1 MLGFN
6 QHLGQNL
13 RLGDLHVVRGLQVV
27 GVQGSY
33 WEEVVVELLLE
44 QLVVEEHG
52 VALGDGKR
60 ESVEGSSRSSVK
72 YDE

>member
-1 MLGFN
+1 MIGFD
-6 QHLGQNL
+6 QHLGQEV
-13 RLGDLHVVRGLQVV
+13 RLGNLHVVHGLQAV

-44 QLVVEEHG
+44 HPVVKEHV
-52 VALGDGKR
+52 VALEDGKR

-72 YDE
+72 FDE